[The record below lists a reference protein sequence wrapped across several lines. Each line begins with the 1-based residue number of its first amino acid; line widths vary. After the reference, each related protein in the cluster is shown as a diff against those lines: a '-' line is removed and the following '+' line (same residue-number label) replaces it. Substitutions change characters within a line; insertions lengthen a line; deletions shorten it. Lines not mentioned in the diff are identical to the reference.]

1 MVGAASGTSSGV
13 DRRGRSTPVAL
24 PSRKRTVAS
33 ADMADLSVRL
43 VERRDAEA
51 IRAIYNVEVAEST
64 VTFDMVPRTLDEQVA
79 WIDEHSGGHP
89 AIVAVDGDGSVIG
102 FGSLSPWRE
111 RPAYAGSVEDSVYV
125 HRDHRGRGV
134 GRLLLEELVRL
145 GRDHGFHTVIARI
158 VGGHEAS
165 IALHAVCGF
174 DQVGIEREV
183 GRKFKQWLDVV
194 LMQRIL

>member
-1 MVGAASGTSSGV
+1 
-13 DRRGRSTPVAL
+13 
-24 PSRKRTVAS
+24 
-33 ADMADLSVRL
+33 MADLSVRL

-79 WIDEHSGGHP
+79 WIDDHSGGHP
-89 AIVAVDGDGSVIG
+89 AIVAVDADGSVIG

-134 GRLLLEELVRL
+134 GRLLLDELMRL

-165 IALHAVCGF
+165 IALHTANGF
-174 DQVGIEREV
+174 EVVGVEREV

>member
-1 MVGAASGTSSGV
+1 
-13 DRRGRSTPVAL
+13 
-24 PSRKRTVAS
+24 
-33 ADMADLSVRL
+33 MADLAVRL

-89 AIVAVDGDGSVIG
+89 AIVAVDGDGTVIG

-134 GRLLLEELVRL
+134 GRLLLDELVRL